1 MKYKLCR
8 AQILA
13 RMGEIPREL
22 DSGVRGLHP
31 LGLQIEHYVCV
42 GGHVL
47 GEASCVL
54 GMHLTPEL
62 LLN

>member
-1 MKYKLCR
+1 
-8 AQILA
+8 
-13 RMGEIPREL
+13 MGEIPREL